1 MIPSDDGLRRMRAK
15 LSNRIVYNLRLS
27 VSSENI
33 KKWIGQLVFSW
44 FSDILKLDGKNH
56 VSSGPVVKVAVEK
69 FVWEAWLYYKILRI
83 LPPTKCLTRTVVL

>member
-1 MIPSDDGLRRMRAK
+1 MIPRDDGLKRMRAK

-33 KKWIGQLVFSW
+33 KKWIGQLV
-44 FSDILKLDGKNH
+44 SDILKLDGKNH

-69 FVWEAWLYYKILRI
+69 FVWGGL
-83 LPPTKCLTRTVVL
+83 VVLQNITNFATYEMFDAHC